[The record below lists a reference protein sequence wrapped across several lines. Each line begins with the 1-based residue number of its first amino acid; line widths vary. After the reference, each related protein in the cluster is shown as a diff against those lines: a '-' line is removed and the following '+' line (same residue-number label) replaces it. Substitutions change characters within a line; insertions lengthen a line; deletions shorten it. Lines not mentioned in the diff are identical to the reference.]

1 MKKLFLW
8 EIHSDKVSL
17 SESIYIDNL
26 NYSNIAN
33 YMYNL
38 YGQEM
43 HNNLAKM
50 SQKVSEIKAEENQ
63 KINFVVFDFSFFGQ
77 NLNSKKFQVSLSKR
91 EVLNSYQEFSS
102 ENILDLVDKKIYA
115 FLEENKINYVG
126 KANIFSYV
134 TLGHSQE
141 DSLFQVEK
149 SYDNFPKNID
159 FETINIFFSVAICED
174 QVFYNKYKKILEFL
188 SFDNNFV
195 FYKESLLASY
205 KAGQKSKKQNYFLL
219 KLNQNS
225 SEIVLR
231 NKNHV
236 IRHKN
241 LFSKLSSEVN
251 LKAKSQQLKFL
262 NNNLNLDL
270 NSSDLTFLKN
280 NLSDLAKNLA
290 DELSYLPIENLE
302 ISSENVHLANI
313 MATLLKAQKTSYSVE
328 SIFNLNQENSFE
340 KFLLNQAILNSSII
354 NSSELKVENQTV
366 TTNIKPNLNKRW
378 FSFNLFKYFTNK

>member
-1 MKKLFLW
+1 MR
-8 EIHSDKVSL
+8 
-17 SESIYIDNL
+17 
-26 NYSNIAN
+26 
-33 YMYNL
+33 
-38 YGQEM
+38 
-43 HNNLAKM
+43 
-50 SQKVSEIKAEENQ
+50 IK
-63 KINFVVFDFSFFGQ
+63 SFTT
-77 NLNSKKFQVSLSKR
+77 N
-91 EVLNSYQEFSS
+91 
-102 ENILDLVDKKIYA
+102 
-115 FLEENKINYVG
+115 
-126 KANIFSYV
+126 
-134 TLGHSQE
+134 T
-141 DSLFQVEK
+141 
-149 SYDNFPKNID
+149 
-159 FETINIFFSVAICED
+159 
-174 QVFYNKYKKILEFL
+174 KKILEFL

-280 NLSDLAKNLA
+280 NLSDLAKNLV

-354 NSSELKVENQTV
+354 NSNELKVENQTV
-366 TTNIKPNLNKRW
+366 TTNIKPNLNK
-378 FSFNLFKYFTNK
+378 KMI